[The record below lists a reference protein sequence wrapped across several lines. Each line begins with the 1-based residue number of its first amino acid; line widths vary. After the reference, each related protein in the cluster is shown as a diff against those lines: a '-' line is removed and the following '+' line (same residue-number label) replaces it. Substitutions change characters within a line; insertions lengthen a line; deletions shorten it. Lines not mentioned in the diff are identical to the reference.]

1 MFTDT
6 KFMTGADK
14 QLVLKGWRTFL
25 RGGLQ
30 RKHFSKRLYKH
41 LTLNCSF
48 IAHYDIDG
56 FYATYFVQ
64 GRDVIRF
71 LSQFI
76 TGSAGGATW
85 WLSGEYADINKAM
98 CEVAQEYAPS
108 LLATANNQ
116 QRNDDL
122 AAARVLLWRADST
135 LLTRIERE
143 LGKTLLQGSD

>member
-6 KFMTGADK
+6 EFMTGADK
-14 QLVLKGWRTFL
+14 QLVLKQWRTFL
-25 RGGLQ
+25 RSGLQ
-30 RKHFSKRLYKH
+30 RKQFSKRLYKH

-76 TGSAGGATW
+76 TGGAGGATW

-98 CEVAQEYAPS
+98 CEMAQEYAPS

-122 AAARVLLWRADST
+122 SAARVLLWRADST

-143 LGKTLLQGSD
+143 LGKMLLQRSD